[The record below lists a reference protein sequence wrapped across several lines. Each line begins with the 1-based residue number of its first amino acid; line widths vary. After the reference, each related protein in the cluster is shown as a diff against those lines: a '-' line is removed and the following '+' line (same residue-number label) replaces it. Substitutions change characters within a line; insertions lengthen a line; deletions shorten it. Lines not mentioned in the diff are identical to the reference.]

1 MEVGFSQPL
10 YSVDEGETV
19 EVCVEVF
26 SPDVIDGDV
35 FALLGLSSSLGTASG

>member
-19 EVCVEVF
+19 EVCVDLF
-26 SPDVIDGDV
+26 SPEVIDSDL
-35 FALLGLSSSLGTASG
+35 FAVLSLSSSLGTASG